1 MPLADSMRP
10 KTIDDV
16 VGQSH
21 LIGDGKVLRRII
33 ETKNIPNMIFFGPPG
48 VGKTTVANLIAK
60 VTDRRLYKL
69 NATTASTKDIHE
81 IIINLII

>member
-69 NATTASTKDIHE
+69 DRKSVV
-81 IIINLII
+81 